1 MLSIQLF
8 INFCERYVNVWSYLI
23 SLTQFEYPMTHT
35 TQITKIPVSISGWHR
50 LTSMLLP
57 AIFFTWTVSAGAT
70 GFITEDFLL
79 SDTDKEKRVGEA
91 YYRADQKW
99 MVYQAE
105 VADENPFYQIYL
117 KNLTN
122 GKIHQVSPGVGK
134 TTCSW
139 IHPSEEKVLFSSTHD
154 DPEAKS
160 KMAAELESRKSGERK
175 SYAWDYDEHY
185 DIYETDLKGNKI
197 RNLTNALGY
206 DAEAS
211 WSPDGKYIA
220 FASNRRAYTEELSEE
235 EAALFKKDPSSMIDI
250 YIMNADGSNVK
261 RLTHTKS
268 YDGGPFFS
276 PDGKRIVWRR
286 FSPSGREAEVF
297 TMNIDGSDQKQ
308 ITQLKA
314 LSWAPFYHPSNEY
327 IIFSTNI
334 HGHRNFE
341 LYIVDVD
348 GKQEPVRVTDKEGFD
363 GLPVFTPDGN
373 YLTWTSDRVPAKK
386 GHLFH
391 GKWNHEKAMQSLS
404 LK

>member
-1 MLSIQLF
+1 MRNRLYISNFFSGMFARVLLS
-8 INFCERYVNVWSYLI
+8 VLI
-23 SLTQFEYPMTHT
+23 
-35 TQITKIPVSISGWHR
+35 
-50 LTSMLLP
+50 
-57 AIFFTWTVSAGAT
+57 TVMFGFANAGNT
-70 GFITEDFLL
+70 DFITEDFVL
-79 SDTDKEKRVGEA
+79 SDTEKEKRVGEA

-117 KNLTN
+117 KHLET
-122 GKIHQVSPGVGK
+122 GKIRQVSPGIGK

-139 IHPSEEKVLFSSTHD
+139 VHPSADKVLFSSTHE
-154 DPEAKS
+154 DPDARN
-160 KMAAELESRKSGERK
+160 KMTAELERRKSGERK

-185 DIYETDLKGNKI
+185 DIYETDLEGNNI
-197 RNLTNALGY
+197 RNLTNVLGY

-211 WSPDGKYIA
+211 WSPDGNYIA
-220 FASNRRAYTEELSEE
+220 FASNRRAYTEKLT
-235 EAALFKKDPSSMIDI
+235 EAEAELFKKDPSSMIDI
-250 YIMNADGSNVK
+250 YIMDADGSNVK
-261 RLTHTKS
+261 RLTHTNV

-276 PDGKRIVWRR
+276 TDGKRIVWRR
-286 FSPSGREAEVF
+286 FSPNGREAEVF
-297 TMNIDGSDQKQ
+297 TMNIDGTDQKQ
-308 ITQLKA
+308 ITHLKA

-341 LYIVDVD
+341 LYIVDVE
-348 GKQEPVRVTDKEGFD
+348 GEKSPVRVTDKPGFD

-373 YLTWTSDRVPAKK
+373 YLTWTSDRVPTKK

-404 LK
+404 LKRSE

>member
-1 MLSIQLF
+1 MRNRLYISNFFSGMFARVLLS
-8 INFCERYVNVWSYLI
+8 VLI
-23 SLTQFEYPMTHT
+23 
-35 TQITKIPVSISGWHR
+35 
-50 LTSMLLP
+50 
-57 AIFFTWTVSAGAT
+57 TVMFGFANAGNT
-70 GFITEDFLL
+70 DFITEDFVL
-79 SDTDKEKRVGEA
+79 SDTEKEKRVGEA
-91 YYRADQKW
+91 YYRTDQKW

-117 KNLTN
+117 KHLET
-122 GKIHQVSPGVGK
+122 GKIRQVSPGIGK

-139 IHPSEEKVLFSSTHD
+139 VHPSADKVLFSSTHE
-154 DPEAKS
+154 DPDAQN
-160 KMAAELESRKSGERK
+160 KMTAELERRKSGERK

-185 DIYETDLKGNKI
+185 DIYETDLEGNNI
-197 RNLTNALGY
+197 RNLTNVLGY

-211 WSPDGKYIA
+211 WSPDGNYIA
-220 FASNRRAYTEELSEE
+220 FASNRRAYTEKLT
-235 EAALFKKDPSSMIDI
+235 EAEAELFKKDPSSMIDI
-250 YIMNADGSNVK
+250 YIMDADGSNVK
-261 RLTHTKS
+261 RLTHTNV

-286 FSPSGREAEVF
+286 FSPNGREAEVF
-297 TMNIDGSDQKQ
+297 TMNIDGTDQKQ
-308 ITQLKA
+308 ITHLKA

-341 LYIVDVD
+341 LYIVDVE
-348 GKQEPVRVTDKEGFD
+348 GEKSPVRVTDKPGFD

-373 YLTWTSDRVPAKK
+373 YLTWTSDRVPTKK

-404 LK
+404 LKRSE

>member
-1 MLSIQLF
+1 MTKQIIQ
-8 INFCERYVNVWSYLI
+8 IPNVI
-23 SLTQFEYPMTHT
+23 HQ
-35 TQITKIPVSISGWHR
+35 KHR
-50 LTSMLLP
+50 LMLALLP
-57 AIFFTWTVSAGAT
+57 ALFLIWTTSACAT

-79 SDTDKEKRVGEA
+79 SDTKKEKRVGEA
-91 YYRADQKW
+91 YYRADQRW

-117 KNLTN
+117 KNLTS
-122 GKIHQVSPGVGK
+122 GKIQQVSPGIGK

-139 IHPSEEKVLFSSTHD
+139 IHPSEEKILFSSTHE
-154 DPEAKS
+154 DPDAKA
-160 KMAAELESRKSGERK
+160 KMTAELERRKSGVRK

-185 DIYETDLKGNKI
+185 DIYETDLEGNNA
-197 RNLTNALGY
+197 RNLTSTPGY

-220 FASNRRAYTEELSEE
+220 FASNRRAYTEELTEA

-261 RLTHTKS
+261 RLTHTNT

-286 FSPSGREAEVF
+286 FSANGREAEVF

-308 ITQLKA
+308 ITRLNA
-314 LSWAPFYHPSNEY
+314 LSWAPFYHPSGEY

-348 GKQEPVRVTDKEGFD
+348 GKHEPVRVTDKEGFD
-363 GLPVFTPDGN
+363 GLPVFTPDGK
-373 YLTWTSDRVPAKK
+373 YLTWTSDRTPAKK

-391 GKWNHEKAMQSLS
+391 GKWNHEKALQSLS
-404 LK
+404 LNEYSTPTTKK